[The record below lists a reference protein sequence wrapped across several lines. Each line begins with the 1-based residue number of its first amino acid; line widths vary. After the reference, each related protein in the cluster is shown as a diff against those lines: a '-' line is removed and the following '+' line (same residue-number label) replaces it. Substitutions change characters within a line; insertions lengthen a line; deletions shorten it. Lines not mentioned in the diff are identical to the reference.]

1 MSVKAK
7 GPKGKRLMP
16 PADENDNSDSPGV
29 PRWPLWIIT
38 LGGAGLLKPAPGTWG
53 SLAAIL
59 VLYGLHTLTPA
70 PIWPAE
76 LIVGILALGIT
87 NVCFGK
93 WIEQYFGRKDPG
105 SCVIDEGAGICL
117 TLLALPPMAHPWLTF
132 AAAFAAFRLFDILK
146 LPPARQLEHLP
157 LGWGILMDDLA
168 AAVYANLLCQIVL
181 RYALHQ

>member
-1 MSVKAK
+1 
-7 GPKGKRLMP
+7 MP
-16 PADENDNSDSPGV
+16 PADETANPESPTP

-59 VLYGLHTLTPA
+59 FLYALHSLTPIYA
-70 PIWPAE
+70 WPAE
-76 LIVGILALGIT
+76 LTLGILILGT
-87 NVCFGK
+87 ANVLLGK

-117 TLLALPPMAHPWLTF
+117 TLLALPMAHPWITF
-132 AAAFAAFRLFDILK
+132 SAAFAAFRLFDILK
-146 LPPARQLEHLP
+146 LPPAKQLEHLP

-168 AAVYANLLCQIVL
+168 AAVYANLLCEIVL
-181 RYALHQ
+181 RYAFQSY